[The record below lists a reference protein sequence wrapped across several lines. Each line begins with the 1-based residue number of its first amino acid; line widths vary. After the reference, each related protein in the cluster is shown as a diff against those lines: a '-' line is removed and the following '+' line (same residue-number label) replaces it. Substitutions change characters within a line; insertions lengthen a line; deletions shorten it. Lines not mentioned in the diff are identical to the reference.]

1 MSREYPLERYR
12 NFGIMAH
19 IDAGK
24 TTTTERVLY
33 YTGRSHKIGEVHDG
47 NATMDWME
55 QEQERGIT
63 ITSAA
68 TTCSWFRTE
77 DGETPSGEHGDDKDA
92 AKFRFN
98 IIDTPGHVDFT
109 IEVERSLAVLDGAVC
124 VLDANAGV
132 EPQTETVW
140 RQADRYKVPR
150 IVFVNKMDKIG
161 ADFFNCVDMIQDRT
175 GAVPLPIHMPIGAE
189 NEFAGLVNLITMQEW
204 VWTSEDLGASWELR
218 DIRPEFKDKADE
230 MRAHLIE
237 IAVDQDDDAME
248 QFLEGVEPDMETLQ
262 MLIRKGTLNMSFV
275 PVLCGSAF
283 KNKGVQTM
291 LNAVIDYLPG
301 PLDVPAYMGFKPGDD
316 SETRDIERSADDA
329 LPFTGLAFKIM
340 NDPFVGSLTFVR
352 VYSGTLNKG
361 DALMNSTKGKRERVG
376 RMMMM
381 HSNDREEI
389 EVAHAGD
396 IVALAGMKDTTTGDT
411 LCDNANPV
419 VLETMSFPE
428 PVIEIAVEPKSKND
442 QEKMSQGLARLA
454 AEDPSFQVSS
464 DNESG
469 QTIMRGM
476 GELHLDILVDR
487 LKREFKVEAN
497 IGAPQVAYRETITRE
512 IEVDYTHKKQSGG
525 SGQFARIKLRFAP
538 LSDGGFEFSNSVVGG
553 SVPREFIPGVEK
565 GLKQAK
571 ETGVI
576 AGFPVI
582 DFKVELVDGASH
594 DVDSSVLAFEIAA
607 RAAFRE
613 AMDKAAPRL
622 LEPVMKVEVL
632 TPEDYVG
639 DIIGDLNSRRGQ
651 VGGMDQRG
659 NARAIDAMVPLANMF
674 GYINTLR
681 SMSQGRAQ
689 YSMQFDHYEQVPQ
702 AVADEV
708 RANLA

>member
-1 MSREYPLERYR
+1 
-12 NFGIMAH
+12 
-19 IDAGK
+19 
-24 TTTTERVLY
+24 
-33 YTGRSHKIGEVHDG
+33 
-47 NATMDWME
+47 
-55 QEQERGIT
+55 
-63 ITSAA
+63 
-68 TTCSWFRTE
+68 
-77 DGETPSGEHGDDKDA
+77 
-92 AKFRFN
+92 
-98 IIDTPGHVDFT
+98 
-109 IEVERSLAVLDGAVC
+109 
-124 VLDANAGV
+124 
-132 EPQTETVW
+132 
-140 RQADRYKVPR
+140 
-150 IVFVNKMDKIG
+150 
-161 ADFFNCVDMIQDRT
+161 
-175 GAVPLPIHMPIGAE
+175 
-189 NEFAGLVNLITMQEW
+189 
-204 VWTSEDLGASWELR
+204 
-218 DIRPEFKDKADE
+218 
-230 MRAHLIE
+230 
-237 IAVDQDDDAME
+237 
-248 QFLEGVEPDMETLQ
+248 
-262 MLIRKGTLNMSFV
+262 
-275 PVLCGSAF
+275 
-283 KNKGVQTM
+283 
-291 LNAVIDYLPG
+291 
-301 PLDVPAYMGFKPGDD
+301 
-316 SETRDIERSADDA
+316 
-329 LPFTGLAFKIM
+329 
-340 NDPFVGSLTFVR
+340 
-352 VYSGTLNKG
+352 
-361 DALMNSTKGKRERVG
+361 
-376 RMMMM
+376 
-381 HSNDREEI
+381 
-389 EVAHAGD
+389 
-396 IVALAGMKDTTTGDT
+396 
-411 LCDNANPV
+411 
-419 VLETMSFPE
+419 
-428 PVIEIAVEPKSKND
+428 
-442 QEKMSQGLARLA
+442 LA

-512 IEVDYTHKKQSGG
+512 VEVDYTHKKQSGG
-525 SGQFARIKLRFAP
+525 SGQFARIKARFAP
-538 LSDGGFEFSNSVVGG
+538 LAEGGFEFTNSVVGG

-613 AMDKAAPRL
+613 AMDKASPRL